1 MTVSEYAYEYE
12 KQNVSRVALGRML
25 ARAAK
30 AGLCPLAWRI
40 SPSGVLIG
48 ENSGSHSRAALE
60 QLFEQWAG
68 FLGEGLVREED
79 CVFASS
85 TDVLKTAFTN
95 SAPGVGKG
103 ITVRLRITVSSEL
116 DPYL

>member
-1 MTVSEYAYEYE
+1 MTVSDYAYEYE
-12 KQNVSRVALGRML
+12 KQNAARIALGRL
-25 ARAAK
+25 LSRAAK

-40 SPSGVLIG
+40 SPGGVLIG

-60 QLFEQWAG
+60 QLFEEWAG

-79 CVFASS
+79 FSFVSS
-85 TDVLKTAFTN
+85 TDVRKTAFTT

-103 ITVRLRITVSSEL
+103 ITVRLRVVVSSEM
-116 DPYL
+116 DPYV